1 MKKAMVF
8 HTQVSRIKPSKI
20 ETERISKVV
29 LDKINPKLIEQLIVN
44 QWKNTQTVVDWF
56 IKTEEKSN
64 HKFII

>member
-1 MKKAMVF
+1 MKKVMVF

-20 ETERISKVV
+20 ETERISKVI

-44 QWKNTQTVVDWF
+44 QWKNTQTVFDWF
-56 IKTEEKSN
+56 IKIEEKSN

>member
-1 MKKAMVF
+1 MVF

-64 HKFII
+64 HKFTIWY